1 MFQHF
6 IIEALTNSCGH
17 FRTMPLRIRRLIGF
31 MHGILHTRCFLF
43 YALLSLRHH
52 VIHFIVYES
61 LNKMNKISNEMIC
74 WWMEKIVIDFTFWWK
89 MFEREQQRQ
98 TRRIRVIR
106 LHDIYLDSE
115 NEILIILSNIS
126 EAVDHPDQES
136 STEFWNLMP
145 RKKFSS
151 SNVTQQGP
159 DVIFHWSCN
168 YAFLK
173 PCPNSMRGTLKC
185 SISSSHQIVPFK
197 RLTVNRTMR
206 NFFCASLFSLL
217 SENCRE
223 KLPKKNFTAI
233 NSINKGKNE
242 KMFWWIW

>member
-1 MFQHF
+1 MFQYF

-145 RKKFSS
+145 RKK
-151 SNVTQQGP
+151 VLKLKCYATRAR
-159 DVIFHWSCN
+159 CN
-168 YAFLK
+168 FPLIMQLCFLK
-173 PCPNSMRGTLKC
+173 AMSKQHAKDFKVF
-185 SISSSHQIVPFK
+185 HQQFTSV
-197 RLTVNRTMR
+197 R
-206 NFFCASLFSLL
+206 SL
-217 SENCRE
+217 
-223 KLPKKNFTAI
+223 
-233 NSINKGKNE
+233 
-242 KMFWWIW
+242 